1 MNIKSRKLQ
10 ALNAMSRGFTLIEI
24 MVVVAIIGMLAA
36 IIAPKVLNRAD
47 DGASAKVSTDV
58 ASIMSSIKLY
68 RMDNLSYP
76 STIAGLDALKTKPS
90 GANRWKGPYIEIL
103 PKDPWG
109 RDYLYANPGTHS
121 TEVDIY
127 SLGADNKKG
136 GSGVNADV
144 GNWDLQ

>member
-1 MNIKSRKLQ
+1 
-10 ALNAMSRGFTLIEI
+10 

-36 IIAPKVLNRAD
+36 IIAPKVINRAS
-47 DGASAKVSTDV
+47 DGTSAKVSTDV
-58 ASIMSSIKLY
+58 ASIMSSVKLY
-68 RMDNLSYP
+68 RLDNLTYP
-76 STIAGLDALKTKPS
+76 SSTDGLQALKTKPAE
-90 GANRWKGPYIEIL
+90 ANRWKGPYIEIL

-109 RDYLYANPGTHS
+109 HDYLYANPGTHS